1 MTVYPT
7 LAYPKAIYDLGF
19 SFSLKRASRDTP
31 ETFTTLNLTPGI
43 SPTACPLRPNPAIST
58 SSYSR
63 STWLASLHRV
73 NNRHKEQWLRNP
85 YILLNVVKATII
97 RHKGSNLLP
106 VLHQLNTST
115 LTDGRVRLLG
125 LNTATQWKYL
135 TLAQATQSWDIK
147 STHDKHTSS
156 PERCPWHEMIQ
167 QRVSSIHYPSG
178 SSCMPC
184 QPTSGSC
191 GGS

>member
-1 MTVYPT
+1 M
-7 LAYPKAIYDLGF
+7 
-19 SFSLKRASRDTP
+19 SL
-31 ETFTTLNLTPGI
+31 TTK
-43 SPTACPLRPNPAIST
+43 
-58 SSYSR
+58 SSNQHLILQQE

-191 GGS
+191 GGSWACAQLPYHVSSCDVNSQLLHQI

>member
-1 MTVYPT
+1 MRGLASTTKFDNRALTVYPT

-19 SFSLKRASRDTP
+19 SFFSLKRASRDTP

-73 NNRHKEQWLRNP
+73 NNCHKEQWLRNP

-125 LNTATQWKYL
+125 LNTTTQWKYL
-135 TLAQATQSWDIK
+135 TLAQAIQSRDRK
-147 STHDKHTSS
+147 GTHDSTIKHTSS
-156 PERCPWHEMIQ
+156 PERCP
-167 QRVSSIHYPSG
+167 
-178 SSCMPC
+178 CMR
-184 QPTSGSC
+184 
-191 GGS
+191 